1 MLHIAVLELAF
12 AALFQVLTIG
22 TLSRR
27 IEKLE
32 EENDYIVEKAGE
44 AMKHL
49 MNELE
54 KKCEQHEEALE
65 STKRVIDSADT
76 VIKNSQELIDQ
87 TNELI
92 GLIREEPEEEE

>member
-1 MLHIAVLELAF
+1 MLHVAVLLLAF
-12 AALFQVLTIG
+12 AVFAQLFATDMLRKRV
-22 TLSRR
+22 
-27 IEKLE
+27 KMLE